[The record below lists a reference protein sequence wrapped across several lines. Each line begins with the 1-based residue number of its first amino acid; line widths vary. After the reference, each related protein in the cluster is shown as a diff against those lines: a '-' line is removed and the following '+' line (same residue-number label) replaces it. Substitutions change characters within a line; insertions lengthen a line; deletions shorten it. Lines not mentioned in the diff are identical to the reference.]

1 MKNRLFILLCIVVAF
16 CSCSKKNYL
25 DPEVQQ
31 YAYEPFFDLFY
42 TVDGKE
48 LNYNLFPGK
57 KATETF
63 TIPQFGFHEKAG
75 EVVAQLRFE
84 WKDRVLL
91 CLDSTHQYFVNNHSY
106 PISDACTFEINGWKA
121 VSGTYSLYLDNQ
133 YIYPNGS
140 GAYSSFTVRFNCLA
154 VNQDGTMKEISNGQ
168 LIFKRNVVNKMS
180 AGDFAYYIYKY

>member
-1 MKNRLFILLCIVVAF
+1 MKNRIYILLCIVVAF

-42 TVDGKE
+42 TIDGEE

-63 TIPQFGFHEKAG
+63 TIPQFGFFEKGG

-84 WKDRVLL
+84 WKDMVRL
-91 CLDSTHQYFVNNHSY
+91 CLDSTHQYFVNNYNY
-106 PISDACTFEINGWKA
+106 PISDACTLEINGWKA
-121 VSGTYSLYLDNQ
+121 VSGTFSLLVDKQ
-133 YIYPNGS
+133 YIYPDGTS
-140 GAYSSFTVRFNCLA
+140 YDSFIVRFNCTA
-154 VNQDGTMKEISNGQ
+154 VNRDGVRKEIRNGQ
-168 LIFKRNVVNKMS
+168 LIFKRNVIKS
-180 AGDFAYYIYKY
+180 AQDFEYYIYKYSL